1 LAECRIV
8 DAFQMESVMS
18 SRLRQFAAP
27 VTVIAQQG
35 LAQQQVVLLLCCV
48 MHAIHDGY
56 TSAMY
61 LLLPLIATDL
71 QLSYAQV
78 GFLKTLISGGQSLF
92 QLPGGFIAERLG
104 ERRMLALGLATL
116 SGAFLL
122 LSPAWSFPS
131 VATLCLLIGLGAS
144 LQHPLSSSLVSRAY
158 EVQGRRTAMGTYNF
172 AGDVGK
178 VAFPAL
184 LSGMILVLSWRGS
197 VELLGAVGLAAAL
210 VVWMGGKAREHAAHR
225 MTAEGTPVQKPR
237 GWGITDRKRF
247 GGLVAV
253 GMLDDSARAAFLTFV
268 PFLLAQKGASPEHM
282 GLLFTLVFA
291 GGACGK
297 FVCGPLAERLGA
309 VRMVVVTELLT
320 GLSILALLPLPL
332 TASLVLLPVLGI
344 FLNGTS
350 SVLYATVAELV
361 APEAR
366 TRGYGLFYMLYQGSG
381 MIAPVLYGWLGDIA
395 GLGWTM
401 VLLGCLTMGAA
412 PLAVLMRERKPAVA
426 VA

>member
-1 LAECRIV
+1 
-8 DAFQMESVMS
+8 MS
-18 SRLRQFAAP
+18 SRLRQLAAP
-27 VTVIAQQG
+27 VTVFAQQG
-35 LAQQQVVLLLCCV
+35 LAQQQVVLLLCCI

-92 QLPGGFIAERLG
+92 QLPGGIIAERVG

-122 LSPAWSFPS
+122 LSPAWSFAT
-131 VATLCLLIGLGAS
+131 VASFCLLIGVGAS

-158 EVQGRRTAMGTYNF
+158 EAQGRRTAMGTYNF

-184 LSGMILVLSWRGS
+184 LSAMILVLSWRAS
-197 VELLGAVGLAAAL
+197 VELLGAFGLVAAL
-210 VVWMGGKAREHAAHR
+210 VVWMGGKAREQRAHHSAAAG
-225 MTAEGTPVQKPR
+225 MQTQKPR

-268 PFLLAQKGASPEHM
+268 PFLLAQKGASPEQM

-332 TASLVLLPVLGI
+332 TASLLLLPVLGV

-361 APEAR
+361 SPEAR

-381 MIAPVLYGWLGDIA
+381 MIAPVLYGWLGDVA

-401 VLLGCLTMGAA
+401 ILLGFLTMGAA
-412 PLAVLMRERKPAVA
+412 PLAVLMRERKTTVA
-426 VA
+426 LS

>member
-1 LAECRIV
+1 
-8 DAFQMESVMS
+8 MS
-18 SRLRQFAAP
+18 PRLRQLAAP
-27 VTVIAQQG
+27 VTGLAQQG

-71 QLSYAQV
+71 QLSYTQV

-92 QLPGGFIAERLG
+92 QLPGGIIAERLG

-122 LSPAWSFPS
+122 LSPAWSFPT
-131 VATLCLLIGLGAS
+131 VATLCLLIGVGAS
-144 LQHPLSSSLVSRAY
+144 LQHPLSSSIVSRAY
-158 EVQGRRTAMGTYNF
+158 EAQGRRTAMGTYNF

-197 VELLGAVGLAAAL
+197 VELLGAFGLVAAL
-210 VVWMGGKAREHAAHR
+210 LVWMGGKGRERVAYSTTDPG
-225 MTAEGTPVQKPR
+225 MQVQKPR
-237 GWGITDRKRF
+237 GWGITDRQRF

-253 GMLDDSARAAFLTFV
+253 GMLDESARAAFLTFV
-268 PFLLAQKGASPEHM
+268 PFLLAQKGATPEQL

-297 FVCGPLAERLGA
+297 FVCGPLAEHLGA

-332 TASLVLLPVLGI
+332 TASLVLLPVLGV

-381 MIAPVLYGWLGDIA
+381 MIAPMLYGWLGDVA

-401 VLLGCLTMGAA
+401 ILLGFLTMGAA
-412 PLAVLMRERKPAVA
+412 PLAVLMQERKTAVA
-426 VA
+426 VS

>member
-1 LAECRIV
+1 
-8 DAFQMESVMS
+8 M
-18 SRLRQFAAP
+18 
-27 VTVIAQQG
+27 TVLAQQG
-35 LAQQQVVLLLCCV
+35 LAQQQVVLLLCCI

-92 QLPGGFIAERLG
+92 QLPGAVIAERLG

-122 LSPAWSFPS
+122 LSPAWSFPT
-131 VATLCLLIGLGAS
+131 VATLCLLIGVGAS

-158 EVQGRRTAMGTYNF
+158 EAQGRRTAMGTYNF

-184 LSGMILVLSWRGS
+184 LSGMILSLSWRGS
-197 VELLGAVGLAAAL
+197 VELLGAFGLVAAL
-210 VVWMGGKAREHAAHR
+210 VVWMGGKSRERVAPSVPGA
-225 MTAEGTPVQKPR
+225 GLQVQKPR
-237 GWGITDRKRF
+237 GWGITDRQRF
-247 GGLVAV
+247 GGLVSV
-253 GMLDDSARAAFLTFV
+253 GVLDESARAAFLTFV
-268 PFLLAQKGASPEHM
+268 PFLLAQKGATPEQM

-332 TASLVLLPVLGI
+332 TASLVLLPVLGV

-361 APEAR
+361 SPEAR

-381 MIAPVLYGWLGDIA
+381 MIAPVLYGWLGDVA

-401 VLLGCLTMGAA
+401 ILLGFLTMGAA
-412 PLAVLMRERKPAVA
+412 PLAVLMRERKTAVA
-426 VA
+426 AA

>member
-1 LAECRIV
+1 
-8 DAFQMESVMS
+8 MS
-18 SRLRQFAAP
+18 SRLRQLAVP
-27 VTVIAQQG
+27 VAVFAQQG
-35 LAQQQVVLLLCCV
+35 VAQRQIVLFLCCV

-61 LLLPLIATDL
+61 LLLPLVATDL
-71 QLSYAQV
+71 HLSYAQV

-92 QLPGGFIAERLG
+92 QLPGGVVAERVG
-104 ERRMLALGLATL
+104 ERRMLAVGLATL

-122 LSPAWSFPS
+122 LAPAWSFAT
-131 VATLCLLIGLGAS
+131 VAILCLLIGVGAS

-158 EVQGRRTAMGTYNF
+158 EDQGRRTAMGTYNF

-197 VELLGAVGLAAAL
+197 VELLGVFGLAAAL
-210 VVWMGGKAREHAAHR
+210 VVWIGGKSRERAAPPTTDAG
-225 MTAEGTPVQKPR
+225 MQVQTPR
-237 GWGITDRKRF
+237 GWGIADRKRF

-253 GMLDDSARAAFLTFV
+253 GMLDESARAAFLTFV
-268 PFLLAQKGASPEHM
+268 PFLLAKKGASPEQM

-320 GLSILALLPLPL
+320 GMTILALLPLPL
-332 TASLVLLPVLGI
+332 TAALGLLPVLGI

-350 SVLYATVAELV
+350 SVLYATVADLV

-366 TRGYGLFYMLYQGSG
+366 ARGYGLFYMLYQGSG
-381 MIAPVLYGWLGDIA
+381 MIAPVLYGWLGDAA
-395 GLGWTM
+395 GLPWAM
-401 VLLGCLTMGAA
+401 ILLGVLTMGAA
-412 PLAVLMRERKPAVA
+412 PMAIFMRERKAAVA
-426 VA
+426 G

>member
-1 LAECRIV
+1 
-8 DAFQMESVMS
+8 MS
-18 SRLRQFAAP
+18 PRLRQLAAP
-27 VTVIAQQG
+27 VTVLAQQG
-35 LAQQQVVLLLCCV
+35 LVQQQVVLLLCCI

-92 QLPGGFIAERLG
+92 QLPGGIIAERLG

-122 LSPAWSFPS
+122 LSPAWSFPT
-131 VATLCLLIGLGAS
+131 VATLCLLIGVGAS

-158 EVQGRRTAMGTYNF
+158 EAQGRRTAMGTYNF

-184 LSGMILVLSWRGS
+184 LSGMILLLSWRGS
-197 VELLGAVGLAAAL
+197 VELLGTFGLVAAL
-210 VVWMGGKAREHAAHR
+210 VVWMGGKGRERAAHPAADTG
-225 MTAEGTPVQKPR
+225 MQVQKPR

-253 GMLDDSARAAFLTFV
+253 GILDESARAAFLTFV
-268 PFLLAQKGASPEHM
+268 PFLLAQKGATPEQL

-332 TASLVLLPVLGI
+332 TAALVLLPIVGV

-381 MIAPVLYGWLGDIA
+381 MIAPVLYGWLGDVT

-401 VLLGCLTMGAA
+401 ILLGLLTMGAA
-412 PLAVLMRERKPAVA
+412 PLAVLMRERKTGVA
-426 VA
+426 IS

>member
-1 LAECRIV
+1 
-8 DAFQMESVMS
+8 MS
-18 SRLRQFAAP
+18 PRLQQFAAP
-27 VTVIAQQG
+27 VTAFAQRG
-35 LAQQQVVLLLCCV
+35 VAHQQVVLLLCCI

-92 QLPGGFIAERLG
+92 QLPGGIIAERVG

-122 LSPAWSFPS
+122 LSPAWSFPM
-131 VATLCLLIGLGAS
+131 VATLCLLIGVGAS

-158 EVQGRRTAMGTYNF
+158 EAQGRRTAMGTYNF

-197 VELLGAVGLAAAL
+197 VELLGVFGLVAAL
-210 VVWMGGKAREHAAHR
+210 VVWMGGKGRERVAHP
-225 MTAEGTPVQKPR
+225 TADAGMQVQKPR

-247 GGLVAV
+247 GGLVTV
-253 GMLDDSARAAFLTFV
+253 GMLDESARAAFLTFV
-268 PFLLAQKGASPEHM
+268 PFLLAQKGANPEQM

-332 TASLVLLPVLGI
+332 TASLVLLPVLGV

-381 MIAPVLYGWLGDIA
+381 MIAPVLYGWLGDVA

-401 VLLGCLTMGAA
+401 ILLGFLTMGAA
-412 PLAVLMRERKPAVA
+412 PLAVLMRERKTAVA
-426 VA
+426 VS

>member
-1 LAECRIV
+1 
-8 DAFQMESVMS
+8 MS
-18 SRLRQFAAP
+18 PRLRQLAAP
-27 VTVIAQQG
+27 VTVLAQQG
-35 LAQQQVVLLLCCV
+35 LVQQQVVLLLCCV

-92 QLPGGFIAERLG
+92 QLPGGIIAERLG

-116 SGAFLL
+116 AGAFLL
-122 LSPAWSFPS
+122 LSPAWSFPT
-131 VATLCLLIGLGAS
+131 VATLCLLIGVGAS

-158 EVQGRRTAMGTYNF
+158 EAQGRRTAMGTYNF

-184 LSGMILVLSWRGS
+184 LSGMILLLSWRGS
-197 VELLGAVGLAAAL
+197 VELLGAFGLVAAL
-210 VVWMGGKAREHAAHR
+210 VVWMGGKGRERVAHPTTDAG
-225 MTAEGTPVQKPR
+225 MQVQKPR

-253 GMLDDSARAAFLTFV
+253 GILDESARAAFLTFV
-268 PFLLAQKGASPEHM
+268 PFLLAQKGATPEQL

-332 TASLVLLPVLGI
+332 TAALVLLPILGV

-381 MIAPVLYGWLGDIA
+381 MIAPVLYGWLGDVT

-401 VLLGCLTMGAA
+401 ILLGLLTMGAA
-412 PLAVLMRERKPAVA
+412 PLAVLMRERKTAVA
-426 VA
+426 IS

>member
-1 LAECRIV
+1 
-8 DAFQMESVMS
+8 MS

-27 VTVIAQQG
+27 VTVFAQQG

-78 GFLKTLISGGQSLF
+78 GFLKALISGGQSLF
-92 QLPGGFIAERLG
+92 QLPGGIIAERVG
-104 ERRMLALGLATL
+104 ERRMLALGLAAL

-122 LSPAWSFPS
+122 LSPAWSFPT
-131 VATLCLLIGLGAS
+131 VASLCLLIGVGAS

-158 EVQGRRTAMGTYNF
+158 EAQGRRTAMGTYNF

-184 LSGMILVLSWRGS
+184 LSGMILILSWRAS
-197 VELLGAVGLAAAL
+197 VELLGAFGLVAAL
-210 VVWMGGKAREHAAHR
+210 VVWMGGNSRERQAQH
-225 MTAEGTPVQKPR
+225 TADAGVQTQKPR

-268 PFLLAQKGASPEHM
+268 PFLLAQKGASPGANGFIIYLGVCWR
-282 GLLFTLVFA
+282 GLRQVRLWSA
-291 GGACGK
+291 GGAPWGRAYGGSNGAPYRP
-297 FVCGPLAERLGA
+297 VDSGALAAAAHGSAALAAGPGCFLEWHVIGA
-309 VRMVVVTELLT
+309 LCD
-320 GLSILALLPLPL
+320 
-332 TASLVLLPVLGI
+332 
-344 FLNGTS
+344 
-350 SVLYATVAELV
+350 
-361 APEAR
+361 
-366 TRGYGLFYMLYQGSG
+366 RG
-381 MIAPVLYGWLGDIA
+381 
-395 GLGWTM
+395 
-401 VLLGCLTMGAA
+401 
-412 PLAVLMRERKPAVA
+412 
-426 VA
+426 

>member
-1 LAECRIV
+1 
-8 DAFQMESVMS
+8 MT
-18 SRLRQFAAP
+18 SRLRQFAGP
-27 VTVIAQQG
+27 VAVLAQQG

-92 QLPGGFIAERLG
+92 QLPGGMIAERIG

-122 LSPAWSFPS
+122 LSPAWSFPTV
-131 VATLCLLIGLGAS
+131 VALCLLIGVGAS

-158 EVQGRRTAMGTYNF
+158 EAQGRRTAMGTYNF

-197 VELLGAVGLAAAL
+197 VELLGAFGLVAAL
-210 VVWMGGKAREHAAHR
+210 VVWMGGRSRERAAPHAAD
-225 MTAEGTPVQKPR
+225 AGVQTQTPR
-237 GWGITDRKRF
+237 GWGITDRQRF
-247 GGLVAV
+247 SGLVSV
-253 GMLDDSARAAFLTFV
+253 GVLDESARAAFLTFV
-268 PFLLAQKGASPEHM
+268 PFLLAQKGATPEQL

-332 TASLVLLPVLGI
+332 TASLVLLPVLGV

-361 APEAR
+361 SPEAR
-366 TRGYGLFYMLYQGSG
+366 TRGYGLYYMLYQGSG
-381 MIAPVLYGWLGDIA
+381 MIAPVLYGWLGDVA
-395 GLGWTM
+395 GLGWAM
-401 VLLGCLTMGAA
+401 ILLGALTMGAA

-426 VA
+426 AA

>member
-1 LAECRIV
+1 
-8 DAFQMESVMS
+8 MS
-18 SRLRQFAAP
+18 PRLRQLAAP
-27 VTVIAQQG
+27 VTVLAQQG
-35 LAQQQVVLLLCCV
+35 LAQQQLVLLLCCV

-78 GFLKTLISGGQSLF
+78 GFLKMLISGGQSLF
-92 QLPGGFIAERLG
+92 QLPGGMMAERVG

-122 LSPAWSFPS
+122 LSPAWSFPT
-131 VATLCLLIGLGAS
+131 VATLCLLIGVGAS
-144 LQHPLSSSLVSRAY
+144 LQHPLSSALVSRAY

-184 LSGMILVLSWRGS
+184 LSGMILLVSWRGS
-197 VELLGAVGLAAAL
+197 VELLGAFGLAAAL
-210 VVWMGGKAREHAAHR
+210 VVWLGGTSRDRMAHSATDAGMQTPKA
-225 MTAEGTPVQKPR
+225 R

-253 GMLDDSARAAFLTFV
+253 GLLDESARAAFLTFV
-268 PFLLAQKGASPEHM
+268 PFLLAQKGASPEQM

-320 GLSILALLPLPL
+320 GLTILSLLPLPL
-332 TASLVLLPVLGI
+332 TAALVLLPVLGL

-350 SVLYATVAELV
+350 SVLYATVADLV

-366 TRGYGLFYMLYQGSG
+366 ARGYGLFYMLYQGSG
-381 MIAPVLYGWLGDIA
+381 MIAPVLYGWLGDAA
-395 GLGWTM
+395 GLGWAM
-401 VLLGCLTMGAA
+401 ILLGFLTMGAA
-412 PLAVLMRERKPAVA
+412 PLAVLMRERNTAVA
-426 VA
+426 VS

>member
-1 LAECRIV
+1 MWERT
-8 DAFQMESVMS
+8 MS
-18 SRLRQFAAP
+18 PRLRQLAAP
-27 VTVIAQQG
+27 VAVLTRSG
-35 LAQQQVVLLLCCV
+35 LDPRQLVLLMCCLLHV
-48 MHAIHDGY
+48 IHDGY

-61 LLLPLIATDL
+61 LLFPLIAADL
-71 QLSYAQV
+71 SLSYAQV
-78 GFLKTLISGGQSLF
+78 GFLKTLVSGGQSLF
-92 QLPGGFIAERLG
+92 QLPGGVVAERVG

-116 SGAFLL
+116 SGAFVLL
-122 LSPAWSFPS
+122 GPAGTFPL
-131 VATLCLLIGLGAS
+131 VALLCLLIGVGAS

-158 EVQGRRTAMGTYNF
+158 EIQGRRTAMGTYNF

-184 LSGMILVLSWRGS
+184 LSGFILVFGWQGS
-197 VELLGAVGLAAAL
+197 VELLGAFGLAAAL
-210 VVWMGGKAREHAAHR
+210 VVWMGGRTRERARQAVAA
-225 MTAEGTPVQKPR
+225 AEVQPPKTR
-237 GWGITDRKRF
+237 GWGILDRKRF
-247 GGLVAV
+247 AGLVAV

-268 PFLLAQKGASPEHM
+268 PFLLAQRGATPEQM

-320 GLSILALLPLPL
+320 GLAILALLPLPL
-332 TASLVLLPVLGI
+332 TAALVLLPIVGV

-366 TRGYGLFYMLYQGSG
+366 ARGYGLFYMLYQGAG
-381 MIAPVLYGWLGDIA
+381 MVAPVLYGWFSDAA
-395 GLGWTM
+395 GLTWAM
-401 VLLGCLTMGAA
+401 ILLGVLTMGAA
-412 PLAVLMRERKPAVA
+412 PLAVFLRERGHTMPSSAGRA
-426 VA
+426 

>member
-1 LAECRIV
+1 
-8 DAFQMESVMS
+8 MS
-18 SRLRQFAAP
+18 PRLRQLAAP
-27 VTVIAQQG
+27 VTVLAERG
-35 LAQQQVVLLLCCV
+35 SAQQQVVLLLCCI

-61 LLLPLIATDL
+61 LLLPLIASDL

-92 QLPGGFIAERLG
+92 QLPGGIIAERLG
-104 ERRMLALGLATL
+104 ERRMLAVGLATL

-122 LSPAWSFPS
+122 LSPAWSFPT
-131 VATLCLLIGLGAS
+131 VATLCLLIGVGAS

-158 EVQGRRTAMGTYNF
+158 EAQGRRTAMGTYNF

-197 VELLGAVGLAAAL
+197 VELLGAFGLVAAL
-210 VVWMGGKAREHAAHR
+210 VVWMGGQARDRAVHP
-225 MTAEGTPVQKPR
+225 TADADMQVQKPR

-253 GMLDDSARAAFLTFV
+253 GMLDESARAAFLTFI
-268 PFLLAQKGASPEHM
+268 PFLLAEKGASAEQM

-320 GLSILALLPLPL
+320 GLAILALLPLPL
-332 TASLVLLPVLGI
+332 TASLVLLPVLGV

-381 MIAPVLYGWLGDIA
+381 MIAPVLYGWLGDVA

-401 VLLGCLTMGAA
+401 ILLGFLTMGAA
-412 PLAVLMRERKPAVA
+412 PLAVLMRERKTAV
-426 VA
+426 VAS

>member
-1 LAECRIV
+1 
-8 DAFQMESVMS
+8 MS
-18 SRLRQFAAP
+18 PRLQQFAAP
-27 VTVIAQQG
+27 VTAFAQRG
-35 LAQQQVVLLLCCV
+35 VAHQQVVLLLCCI

-92 QLPGGFIAERLG
+92 QLPGGIIAERVG

-122 LSPAWSFPS
+122 LSPAWSFPM
-131 VATLCLLIGLGAS
+131 VATLCLLIGVGAS

-158 EVQGRRTAMGTYNF
+158 EAQGRRTAMGTYNF

-197 VELLGAVGLAAAL
+197 VELLGVFGLVAAL
-210 VVWMGGKAREHAAHR
+210 VVWMGGKGRERVAHP
-225 MTAEGTPVQKPR
+225 TADVGMQVQKPR

-253 GMLDDSARAAFLTFV
+253 GMLDESARAAFLTFV
-268 PFLLAQKGASPEHM
+268 PFLLAQKGASPEQL

-309 VRMVVVTELLT
+309 VRMVVVTELHT

-332 TASLVLLPVLGI
+332 TASLVLLPVLGV

-381 MIAPVLYGWLGDIA
+381 MIAPVLYGWLGDVA

-401 VLLGCLTMGAA
+401 ILLGFLTMGAA
-412 PLAVLMRERKPAVA
+412 PLAVLMRERKTAVA
-426 VA
+426 VS

>member
-1 LAECRIV
+1 
-8 DAFQMESVMS
+8 MS
-18 SRLRQFAAP
+18 PRLRQLTAP
-27 VTVIAQQG
+27 VTVLTHQG
-35 LAQQQVVLLLCCV
+35 LAPRQMVLLLCGI

-92 QLPGGFIAERLG
+92 QLPGGMVAERVG
-104 ERRMLALGLATL
+104 ERRMLTLGLATL

-122 LSPAWSFPS
+122 LSPAWSFPT
-131 VATLCLLIGLGAS
+131 VATLCLLIGVGAS
-144 LQHPLSSSLVSRAY
+144 MQHPLSSSLVSRAY
-158 EVQGRRTAMGTYNF
+158 EARGRRTAMGTYNF

-197 VELLGAVGLAAAL
+197 VELLGAFGLAAAL
-210 VVWMGGKAREHAAHR
+210 VVWMGGKSQERAAQPTTDAGMH
-225 MTAEGTPVQKPR
+225 VQKPR
-237 GWGITDRKRF
+237 GWGISDRKRF

-253 GMLDDSARAAFLTFV
+253 GILDESARAAFLTFV
-268 PFLLAQKGASPEHM
+268 PFLLAAKGASPEQM

-297 FVCGPLAERLGA
+297 VVCVPLAERLGA

-320 GLSILALLPLPL
+320 GLAILALLPLPL
-332 TASLVLLPVLGI
+332 TASLVLLPILGI

-350 SVLYATVAELV
+350 SVLYATVADLV

-366 TRGYGLFYMLYQGSG
+366 ARGYGLFYMLYQGSG
-381 MIAPVLYGWLGDIA
+381 MIAPVLYGWLSDAA
-395 GLGWTM
+395 GLGWAM
-401 VLLGCLTMGAA
+401 LLLGFLTMGAA
-412 PLAVLMRERKPAVA
+412 PLAVLMRQRQAV
-426 VA
+426 VAT

>member
-1 LAECRIV
+1 
-8 DAFQMESVMS
+8 MS
-18 SRLRQFAAP
+18 PRLRQLAAP
-27 VTVIAQQG
+27 VSG
-35 LAQQQVVLLLCCV
+35 LAQHGLVQPQMVLLLCGI

-78 GFLKTLISGGQSLF
+78 GLLKTLISGGQSLF
-92 QLPGGFIAERLG
+92 QLPGGMVAERVG
-104 ERRMLALGLATL
+104 ERRMLGLGLATL
-116 SGAFLL
+116 AGAFLL
-122 LSPAWSFPS
+122 LAPAWSFPT
-131 VATLCLLIGLGAS
+131 VATLCLLIGIGAS

-158 EVQGRRTAMGTYNF
+158 EQQGRRTAMGTYNF

-184 LSGMILVLSWRGS
+184 LSGMIVVLSWRGS
-197 VELLGAVGLAAAL
+197 VEVLGAFGLAAAL
-210 VVWMGGKAREHAAHR
+210 VVWMGGKTHERAARPTTAAD
-225 MTAEGTPVQKPR
+225 MQVQKPR
-237 GWGITDRKRF
+237 GWGITDRQRF

-268 PFLLAQKGASPEHM
+268 PFLLADKGASPEQM
-282 GLLFTLVFA
+282 GLLFTLVFG

-309 VRMVVVTELLT
+309 VRMVVATELLT
-320 GLSILALLPLPL
+320 GLAVLALMPLPL

-350 SVLYATVAELV
+350 SVLYATVADLV

-366 TRGYGLFYMLYQGSG
+366 ARGYGLFYMLYQGSG
-381 MIAPVLYGWLGDIA
+381 MVAPVLYGWLSDSV
-395 GLGWTM
+395 GLPWAM
-401 VLLGCLTMGAA
+401 RLLGLLTMGAA
-412 PLAVLMRERKPAVA
+412 PTAVLMRERKAAVSR
-426 VA
+426 